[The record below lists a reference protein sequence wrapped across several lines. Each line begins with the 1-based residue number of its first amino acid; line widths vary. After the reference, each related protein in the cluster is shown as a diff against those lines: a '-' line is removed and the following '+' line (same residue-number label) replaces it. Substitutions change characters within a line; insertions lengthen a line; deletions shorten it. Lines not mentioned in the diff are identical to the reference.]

1 LVKIS
6 IMANLDT
13 PGARLKALRTDRGM
27 TGLALAQALD
37 VTKSTI
43 SYWEAGRTELPWAI
57 CLALEALYG
66 VSARWLAHG
75 EDPMWL
81 AAPRGSQALSRELIR
96 IPFLSRDLGFTRTGQ
111 VVAPHPDSPALT
123 VPAAL
128 LAEILG
134 ERTPNAETLFLWRTN
149 DSEMAPHIPSGA
161 WVLLDVSPDACNPIK
176 DHGIYLLRLSPDQ
189 APILRRLARDP
200 LSGDLLVA
208 CDAPS
213 RVPLRLD
220 HRAKRTGWVVLASAC
235 WAGTTLP

>member
-1 LVKIS
+1 
-6 IMANLDT
+6 MANLDF
-13 PGARLKALRTDRGM
+13 PGARLRALRTDRGM

-66 VSARWLAHG
+66 VSARWLTHG

-81 AAPRGSQALSRELIR
+81 AAPRGSQAVSNEQIR
-96 IPFLSRDLGFTRTGQ
+96 IRFLSRDLGFTRTGQ
-111 VVAPHPDSPALT
+111 AVAPHPDSPFIR
-123 VPAAL
+123 VPAVL

-134 ERTPNAETLFLWRTN
+134 ETITNVEALFLWRAD
-149 DSEMAPHIPSGA
+149 DSEMVPHIPLGA
-161 WVLLDVSPDACNPIK
+161 WVLLDVSPDACKSVK

-189 APILRRLARDP
+189 APILRRLAKDP

-208 CDAPS
+208 CDVAG

-220 HRAKRTGWVVLASAC
+220 HRAKKTGWMVLARAC
-235 WAGTTLP
+235 WAGSTLA

>member
-1 LVKIS
+1 
-6 IMANLDT
+6 MANLDT
-13 PGARLKALRTDRGM
+13 PGARLRALRTDRGM

-66 VSARWLAHG
+66 VSAHWLTHG

-81 AAPRGSQALSRELIR
+81 AVPRGSQTLSREQIR
-96 IPFLSRDLGFTRTGQ
+96 IPFLNRDLGFTRTGQ
-111 VVAPHPDSPALT
+111 VVAPHPDSPAIS
-123 VPAAL
+123 VPAVL
-128 LAEILG
+128 LAEVMG
-134 ERTPNAETLFLWRTN
+134 EAVTTTDALFLWRSD
-149 DSEMAPHIPSGA
+149 DSEMVPRIPLGA
-161 WVLLDVSPDACNPIK
+161 WVLLNVSPDACNPVK

-189 APILRRLARDP
+189 VPILRRLARDP

-208 CDAPS
+208 CDATG

-220 HRAKRTGWVVLASAC
+220 HRAKKTGWVVLARAC
-235 WAGTTLP
+235 WVGSTLP

>member
-1 LVKIS
+1 MVKIS

-13 PGARLKALRTDRGM
+13 PGARLKALRADRGM
-27 TGLALAQALD
+27 TGLALAEALD

-66 VSARWLAHG
+66 VSARWLANG
-75 EDPMWL
+75 EGPMWL
-81 AAPRGSQALSRELIR
+81 AEPRVSQALSSEQVR

-111 VVAPHPDSPALT
+111 VVVPHPDSPAICVPT
-123 VPAAL
+123 VL
-128 LAEILG
+128 IAEILG
-134 ERTPNAETLFLWRTN
+134 ETITNLETLFLWRAD
-149 DSEMAPHIPSGA
+149 DSEMVPHIPLGA
-161 WVLLDVSPDACNPIK
+161 WVLLDVLSDACNPIK

-189 APILRRLARDP
+189 VPILRRLARDP

-208 CDAPS
+208 CDATG

-220 HRAKRTGWVVLASAC
+220 HRAKKTGWVILARAC
-235 WAGTTLP
+235 WAGSTLP